1 MRVVGV
7 CVHGEVEGRPTA
19 RAVALDDATGTPVVD
34 KKFELTGDDVDF
46 AQQLLDLS
54 KAMASSILAMKP
66 DRVVVRRA
74 DFPPAASRVEGT
86 KLRLLA
92 EGAICAAAREHITET
107 HIATGKVI
115 GKWDGRD
122 KDALE
127 ADAKALCKSS
137 GLQIGKWREAVFAAL
152 GALNYP

>member
-19 RAVALDDATGTPVVD
+19 RAVALDDFSGSPVFVE
-34 KKFELTGDDVDF
+34 KFELTGDDVEF
-46 AQQLLDLS
+46 AQQLVELS
-54 KAMASSILAMKP
+54 KGMASSIGGMNP

-74 DFPPAASRVEGT
+74 DFLPAASRAEGT

-92 EGAICAAAREHITET
+92 EGAICAAAREHIADTR
-107 HIATGKVI
+107 IATGKVI
-115 GKWDGRD
+115 GKWDWRD

-127 ADAKALCKSS
+127 ADAKALCKAS
-137 GLQIGKWREAVFAAL
+137 GEQVTKWRQAFFAAL
-152 GALNYP
+152 GALNYS